1 MTPVWWLATASML
14 MSQTINRKP
23 WRFNKKRWKVLFR
36 FLLSHPF
43 KTDSPGIRTIAKAS
57 YVGRFGSDNR
67 GPAWTDRRH
76 NGSPHRLLH
85 SQRGR
90 DYLLP
95 AKVSVFTSFKKILNT
110 GAHKWNAIQVIAS
123 PQVLHVTQGL
133 SN

>member
-57 YVGRFGSDNR
+57 YVGRFGSSRMLDADQLKLQQLFS
-67 GPAWTDRRH
+67 GHTERRE
-76 NGSPHRLLH
+76 NELESLREQYKCYKESYVKYMQFDPDSPD
-85 SQRGR
+85 ST
-90 DYLLP
+90 
-95 AKVSVFTSFKKILNT
+95 SSTSFYHSK
-110 GAHKWNAIQVIAS
+110 Q
-123 PQVLHVTQGL
+123 
-133 SN
+133 